1 MTLHALYLDTSLW
14 TQLLQMEVSSFKH
27 PTFWIAAVRI
37 VLINLLLSGDNALVI
52 AMACRG
58 LPRRQRIWGIAIGA
72 GVAVFLL
79 IALTAVVT
87 WLIALPYLKIA
98 GGLALFY
105 IAARLLLSE
114 QSNESGAATT
124 ADLWRAVRIVVIADL
139 IMSFDNVLAVA
150 TAADGDLALLAVG
163 LIVSIPIIMAGAA
176 VIMALLDRLP
186 SLVWIG
192 AAFLGSVAGEAI
204 ATDPIASHYLA
215 GAFGEDAM
223 RQVVWAASAFGAALA
238 LAIGGTWRRAHIS
251 NPRAPSPRR
260 R

>member
-1 MTLHALYLDTSLW
+1 VTLHALYLDTSFW
-14 TQLLQMEVSSFKH
+14 TQLLQTESSSLKH
-27 PTFWIAAVRI
+27 PTFWIAAARI

-79 IALTAVVT
+79 IVLTAIVT

-98 GGLALFY
+98 GGLALLY
-105 IAARLLLSE
+105 IAARLLLPE
-114 QSNESGAATT
+114 QSNENAVTAA
-124 ADLWRAVRIVVIADL
+124 ADLWRAVRIVVIADI

-150 TAADGDLALLAVG
+150 TAAHGDLALLTVG

-186 SLVWIG
+186 SLIWIG

-204 ATDPIASHYLA
+204 VTDPVVSHYLA
-215 GAFGEDAM
+215 GVLGDDAM
-223 RQVVWAASAFGAALA
+223 RQVVWAASAFGAAFAIAVGGAWRAQLA
-238 LAIGGTWRRAHIS
+238 T
-251 NPRAPSPRR
+251 PRARSPRP
-260 R
+260 

>member
-1 MTLHALYLDTSLW
+1 VTLHALYLDTSFW
-14 TQLLQMEVSSFKH
+14 TPLLQMESNSLRH
-27 PTFWIAAVRI
+27 PTFWIAAIRI
-37 VLINLLLSGDNALVI
+37 VVINLLLSGDNALVI

-79 IALTAVVT
+79 IVLTAIVT
-87 WLIALPYLKIA
+87 WLIALPFLKMA

-105 IAARLLLSE
+105 IAARLLLPE
-114 QSNESGAATT
+114 QSNENAVATA
-124 ADLWRAVRIVVIADL
+124 ADLWRAVWIVVIADL

-150 TAADGDLALLAVG
+150 TAAHGDLALLAVG

-192 AAFLGSVAGEAI
+192 AAFLGSVGGEAI
-204 ATDPIASHYLA
+204 ATDPVASHYLA
-215 GAFGEDAM
+215 GVFGEDAI
-223 RQVVWAASAFGAALA
+223 RQAVWAASAFGAVF
-238 LAIGGTWRRAHIS
+238 AIAVGGAWRRAQLT
-251 NPRAPSPRR
+251 NPRAPSPRP
-260 R
+260 

>member
-1 MTLHALYLDTSLW
+1 VTLHALYLDTSLW

-105 IAARLLLSE
+105 RSQVASARTIE
-114 QSNESGAATT
+114 RKWSGHHCG
-124 ADLWRAVRIVVIADL
+124 
-139 IMSFDNVLAVA
+139 F
-150 TAADGDLALLAVG
+150 
-163 LIVSIPIIMAGAA
+163 
-176 VIMALLDRLP
+176 
-186 SLVWIG
+186 
-192 AAFLGSVAGEAI
+192 VAG
-204 ATDPIASHYLA
+204 
-215 GAFGEDAM
+215 
-223 RQVVWAASAFGAALA
+223 SAH
-238 LAIGGTWRRAHIS
+238 RRY
-251 NPRAPSPRR
+251 RR
-260 R
+260 PHHELR